1 MKSPK
6 GLDVELPVVEVM
18 KDAIWSL
25 MAKRQILLSR
35 FLPVMLVLALIDW
48 GSSVFLEQG
57 STLQFLPMILSLM
70 VSIVF
75 ATSVHRFT
83 LTPNAA
89 MMQPGVWRRAETLYL
104 RRGFMIGFIFAGIVS
119 LVMLI
124 VAMILGKQMV
134 AAAAVAGL
142 MVALYVTARVSVG
155 LPEIAMGRESSLR
168 RAWELSDGNGSRLVL
183 VVWILPVLLSSPFLA
198 MYFTDHIVLRLF
210 ASFGTYLMTLFSLVT
225 LSLAYRF
232 LADFVDGDEA
242 SGSVASTVVNS
253 EHKNADGFDA

>member
-57 STLQFLPMILSLM
+57 SPVQFLPMILSLM

-89 MMQPGVWRRAETLYL
+89 LMQPGVWKRAETLYL

-119 LVMLI
+119 VVTLSVA
-124 VAMILGKQMV
+124 AMIGKEMV
-134 AAAAVAGL
+134 AAAAIVGL
-142 MVALYVTARVSVG
+142 MVALYVTARISVG

-168 RAWELSDGNGSRLVL
+168 RAWVLSDGNGSRLVL
-183 VVWILPVLLSSPFLA
+183 VVWILPLLLSSPFLA

-210 ASFGTYLMTLFSLVT
+210 ASFGTYVMTLFSLVT

-232 LADFVDGDEA
+232 LVDFVDGD
-242 SGSVASTVVNS
+242 GLIDSVPSAVTNDVR
-253 EHKNADGFDA
+253 KNADGFDA